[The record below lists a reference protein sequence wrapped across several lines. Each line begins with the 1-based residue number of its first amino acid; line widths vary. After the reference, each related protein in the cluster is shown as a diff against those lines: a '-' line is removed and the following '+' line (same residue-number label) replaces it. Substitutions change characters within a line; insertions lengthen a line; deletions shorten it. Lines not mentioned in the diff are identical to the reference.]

1 MIEDEQLFLNKL
13 LQKIDGYK
21 STNSL
26 MLVFIIK
33 HAIEERITKLTEMEI
48 IIEELGFLSAGDCMM
63 ITWSAIDATHDIM
76 IWPSVATD
84 MTVEYMIFS

>member
-26 MLVFIIK
+26 MLIFIIK

-48 IIEELGFLSAGDCMM
+48 IIEELEKYERKENT
-63 ITWSAIDATHDIM
+63 IIDI
-76 IWPSVATD
+76 
-84 MTVEYMIFS
+84 